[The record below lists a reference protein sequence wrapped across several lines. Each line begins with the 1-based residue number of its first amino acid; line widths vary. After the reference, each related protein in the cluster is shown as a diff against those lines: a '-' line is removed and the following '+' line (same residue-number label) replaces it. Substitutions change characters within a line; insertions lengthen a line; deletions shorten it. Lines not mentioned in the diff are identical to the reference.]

1 MANPVSSFIASCEKV
16 KSMVFVDGQPDTS
29 GDFPGIPVIA
39 SVTYA
44 QNDAQGV
51 KGYTVLFNIDEMVKK
66 AAENL
71 MVNAASINVSF
82 EDNAL
87 SLIYTSGGGN

>member
-1 MANPVSSFIASCEKV
+1 MANPVSSFITSCEKV

-29 GDFPGIPVIA
+29 GEFAGIPILANIA
-39 SVTYA
+39 YV

-51 KGYTVLFNIDEMVKK
+51 KGYVISFNIDEMLKK
-66 AAENL
+66 AAANL
-71 MVNAASINVSF
+71 MVNAESINVSF

-87 SLIYTSGGGN
+87 SFIYSSGGGN